1 MHIGVGVTC
10 RGVVGVVATHV
21 VLGEESATHAVAQAI
36 GLVEYLLQHVMGES
50 SLVEHVEI
58 HVDGLHRHVYVLVS
72 EVGDVEWL
80 TGMTN
85 GDLLIIHIHHI
96 LRVLGDGSGVGGDEK
111 LAIVLT
117 NANHHRRALACGHQ
131 GAGIA
136 LVEHGYGVCAD
147 TLAQGMAHRLSEV
160 AMVGLLRIF
169 DEVDE
174 HLGVGVAIEME
185 PTLLQLV
192 AKQGEV
198 LDDAI
203 VNDDKIA

>member
-1 MHIGVGVTC
+1 MTG
-10 RGVVGVVATHV
+10 
-21 VLGEESATHAVAQAI
+21 AVAAI
-36 GLVEYLLQHVMGES
+36 AEPPQIDEPMPINVHSFVGMFMYLQITK
-50 SLVEHVEI
+50 EI
-58 HVDGLHRHVYVLVS
+58 
-72 EVGDVEWL
+72 
-80 TGMTN
+80 
-85 GDLLIIHIHHI
+85 I
-96 LRVLGDGSGVGGDEK
+96 
-111 LAIVLT
+111 
-117 NANHHRRALACGHQ
+117 
-131 GAGIA
+131 
-136 LVEHGYGVCAD
+136 
-147 TLAQGMAHRLSEV
+147 SEV